1 MSMTPEIKIF
11 QQQMN
16 NSPLA
21 AFYANQFVNNLNGDT
36 AQAFTSMLQSNLI
49 RYVELPEI
57 GRAAEPGEIMAV
69 VESLKAAS
77 EVYAPVA
84 GTVVEVNEALV
95 DAPEKINED
104 AEGDGWFV
112 RLSGVDADAVS
123 GLMDG
128 EAYATYVEG
137 LD

>member
-1 MSMTPEIKIF
+1 MQERRGHAAEFAHLYCS
-11 QQQMN
+11 
-16 NSPLA
+16 LA
-21 AFYANQFVNNLNGDT
+21 YSQEQLGDVV
-36 AQAFTSMLQSNLI
+36 
-49 RYVELPEI
+49 YVELPEI
-57 GRAAEPGEIMAV
+57 GREAEPGEIMAV
-69 VESLKAAS
+69 VESVKAAS

-84 GTVVEVNEALV
+84 GTVVEVNGALV

-112 RLSGVDADAVS
+112 RLSGIDADAVS

-128 EAYATYVEG
+128 EAYAAYIEG